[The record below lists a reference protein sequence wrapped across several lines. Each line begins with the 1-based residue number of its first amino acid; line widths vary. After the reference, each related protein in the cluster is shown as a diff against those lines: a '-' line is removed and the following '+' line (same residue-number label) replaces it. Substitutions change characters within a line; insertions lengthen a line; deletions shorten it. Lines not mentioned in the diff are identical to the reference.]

1 MYWSLSVG
9 DLPLWRACA
18 KCSAGPCRSLT
29 QPLPG
34 RLLVIRGN
42 CIMTPMF
49 PQKGIREGM
58 RMGLEAEIDRLSR
71 ELGEA
76 LQARGWL
83 AATAE
88 SCTGGGVAT
97 AITDIAGS
105 SGWFDRGFVT
115 YTNEAKQQMLGV
127 SIDSLLR
134 HGAVSEAV
142 VLEMARGGLARSD
155 AGICVAISGIAGPGG
170 GSDDKPVGTVW
181 FAWAD
186 RTGRHHSL
194 LARFDGDR
202 HQVRQQAVRQALSGL
217 LALLR

>member
-1 MYWSLSVG
+1 MKL
-9 DLPLWRACA
+9 D
-18 KCSAGPCRSLT
+18 
-29 QPLPG
+29 
-34 RLLVIRGN
+34 
-42 CIMTPMF
+42 
-49 PQKGIREGM
+49 
-58 RMGLEAEIDRLSR
+58 AEIEHLAT
-71 ELGEA
+71 ELGKA
-76 LQARGWL
+76 LGQRGWL

-115 YTNEAKQQMLGV
+115 YTNQAKQQMLGV
-127 SIDSLLR
+127 SGESLQQ

-142 VLEMARGGLARSD
+142 VLEMARGALAHSS
-155 AGICVAISGIAGPGG
+155 AAISVAISGIAGPGG
-170 GSDDKPVGTVW
+170 ATEDKPVGTVW

-186 RTGRHHSL
+186 RSGRHHSL

-202 HQVRQQAVRQALSGL
+202 RQVRQQAVRQALSGL